1 MATSIEAETSCRSAS
16 CPSSKEPK
24 IEAVLGAL
32 RSRHS
37 LVEASSC
44 GTLSGRTELRR
55 VVVFPG
61 AAGRDA
67 RADDAGP
74 AGAGLA
80 RRVLDDARIRDRR
93 HSRLLD
99 RLVRAR
105 CRRAAASGARLLGEL
120 YRGDGAVRAVGIP
133 RGARGR
139 LLADPVQG
147 F

>member
-37 LVEASSC
+37 LVAAPSC
-44 GTLSGRTELRR
+44 RTLPGRVELRR
-55 VVVFPG
+55 VVVLSDT
-61 AAGRDA
+61 AGRDA
-67 RADDAGP
+67 RADDARP

-80 RRVLDDARIRDRR
+80 LRVLDDARVGDRR
-93 HSRLLD
+93 RGRLRD

-105 CRRAAASGARLLGEL
+105 CRRAA
-120 YRGDGAVRAVGIP
+120 
-133 RGARGR
+133 
-139 LLADPVQG
+139 
-147 F
+147 